1 MYKHKKGHAIIQ
13 YAWDGCFLLI
23 SPNIKENHQVVFSYL
38 YLLFWSRG
46 LYCLAHE

>member
-1 MYKHKKGHAIIQ
+1 MYKYKKGHAITQ
-13 YAWDGCFLLI
+13 YAGYGCFLLV
-23 SPNIKENHQVVFSYL
+23 SPNIKEYHQIEGSYL